1 MACIKEQADSV
12 KSQFILALKDYMHS
26 RYYSTKTI
34 QAYLDWIKRFIIFH
48 DMQHP
53 SKLTSVEVE
62 DFLTHLAVNKKVA
75 AKTQALA
82 LNALQF
88 LYRDYFKTPLS
99 EELKFQRSS
108 IDRKLPVVLTKEEMR
123 RFIQHIDPRY
133 KLHIMLLYGSGLR
146 LMECVRLRIQD
157 IDFDFGAVR
166 IWQGKG
172 GKNRVVT
179 LAKETHTLIKE
190 QQALAKRYYDKDI
203 QTAGYAGVWVKE
215 SLRRKYPGCETDFNW
230 HYLFPSTRMSV
241 DPQSGLTRRHHINEV
256 ALQRA
261 VKRAALD
268 ARIDKNVTCHTLRHS
283 FATHLLESGAD
294 IRTVQEQ
301 LGHSDLKTTQI
312 YTHVLDRGAS
322 GVLSPLSNL

>member
-1 MACIKEQADSV
+1 MYRHTGL
-12 KSQFILALKDYMHS
+12 KSQFILALNEYMQS
-26 RYYSTKTI
+26 RYYSQKTI
-34 QAYLDWIKRFIIFH
+34 KAYLDWIKRYIVFH
-48 DMQHP
+48 NMQHP
-53 SKLTSVEVE
+53 SKLSDKEVE
-62 DFLTHLAVNKKVA
+62 LFLTHLAVKQKVA

-88 LYRDYFKTPLS
+88 LYRDFFKQPLGD
-99 EELKFQRSS
+99 ELRFQRSTLAQ
-108 IDRKLPVVLTKEEMR
+108 KLPVVLTKDEMR

-172 GKNRVVT
+172 GKNRIVT
-179 LAKETHTLIKE
+179 LAKETHQLIKE
-190 QQALAKRYYDKDI
+190 QQALAKRYYEKDI
-203 QTAGYAGVWVKE
+203 HTPGYAGVWIRE
-215 SLRRKYPGCETDFNW
+215 SLNRKYPGCEMDFNW
-230 HYLFPSTRMSV
+230 HYLFPSNKLSI
-241 DPQSGLTRRHHINEV
+241 DPQSGLKRRHHINEV

-261 VKRAALD
+261 VKHSALE
-268 ARIDKNVTCHTLRHS
+268 AKIDKNVTCHTLRHS

-301 LGHSDLKTTQI
+301 LGHSDVRTTQI
-312 YTHVLDRGAS
+312 YTHVIDRSAS